1 MRRAYLLLAA
11 LAACA
16 PAPMEQKDAIVP
28 QEDSVVP
35 GTIGVMVRQQGAS
48 VIVAAVGTRSAER
61 GVQVGDLV
69 LRYNGEAV
77 TSARQFYRLV
87 VDSAPGSLAR
97 LEVMREGAART
108 LELPVRELDLMPR
121 A

>member
-1 MRRAYLLLAA
+1 MRRALLLVAT

-16 PAPMEQKDAIVP
+16 QAPPEQENRAVP
-28 QEDSVVP
+28 HEDSVVP
-35 GTIGVMVRQQGAS
+35 GTVGVVVRHQGTN
-48 VIVAAVGTRSAER
+48 VIVAAVGKASAER
-61 GVQVGDLV
+61 GIRVGDVV
-69 LRYNGEAV
+69 LRYNGQAV

-87 VDSAPGSLAR
+87 VDSPPGSISR
-97 LEVMREGAART
+97 LEVVRDGAART